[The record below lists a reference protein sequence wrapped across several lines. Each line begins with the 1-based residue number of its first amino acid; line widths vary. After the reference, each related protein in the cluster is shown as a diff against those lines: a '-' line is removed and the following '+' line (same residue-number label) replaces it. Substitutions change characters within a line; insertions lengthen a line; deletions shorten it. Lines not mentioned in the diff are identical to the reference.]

1 MDTKIKKLL
10 ERNGVRYRLLVHR
23 TVYTAF
29 NAAETQHLKTGG
41 VAKVVLVKLAK
52 PLTLLL
58 DGGEMPAAELLLV
71 AVPAGKRVD
80 LKKISRAVAERS
92 LKAYK
97 MTVKQNPKAKKPPVA
112 SVKLASEKDITARL
126 KTKVGLL
133 HPFGPLWN
141 LPVLVDRGLTRNPK
155 IVVSAGSYTESLELK
170 TKDHLK
176 LTPHLLGSF
185 A

>member
-10 ERNGVRYRLLVHR
+10 ERNKVRYQLLTHR

-41 VAKVVLVKLAK
+41 VAKVVFVKLAR
-52 PLTLLL
+52 PLTVLLE
-58 DGGEMPAAELLLV
+58 DGGHPTVRLLLV

-80 LKKISRAVAERS
+80 LKKTARVVMERS
-92 LKAYK
+92 LKAHRLAL
-97 MTVKQNPKAKKPPVA
+97 KQDPKTKKPLPAGVR
-112 SVKLASEKDITARL
+112 LANEQDITAEL

-133 HPFGPLWN
+133 HPFGSLWN
-141 LPVLVDRGLTRNPK
+141 IPVLVDRALAKNPK
-155 IVVSAGSYTESLELK
+155 VVVSAGSYTESLELK
-170 TKDHLK
+170 TKDYLK

-185 A
+185 T